1 MPVKKQNQEL
11 LALKRQIKSDA
22 SSISFRINRIA
33 VKVGTEPEGYL
44 MQMIKWTLEDIENNL
59 KEDIKRY
66 YKLKQF

>member
-1 MPVKKQNQEL
+1 MPVKKQNPEL

-22 SSISFRINRIA
+22 STISFRINRIA
-33 VKVGTEPEGYL
+33 IKVGNEPEGYL
-44 MQMIKWTLEDIENNL
+44 MQMIKWSLEDIENNL